1 MSAVPQNPAASLPV
15 WSREGREAGAGERA
29 RRAAAKARA
38 RGLVQGAV
46 GAGAAV
52 LLWLLWRTPFAYLVA
67 AIALAVALLAA
78 ASPLGG
84 YARLSGALETFGRW
98 VGTAVTWLL
107 MTLLFYLLFLP
118 FGALLRARRRLRL
131 TTGFDPAAAT
141 YWTSPGAG
149 REGRPR
155 GPEAYRQ
162 QF

>member
-1 MSAVPQNPAASLPV
+1 
-15 WSREGREAGAGERA
+15 
-29 RRAAAKARA
+29 
-38 RGLVQGAV
+38 
-46 GAGAAV
+46 
-52 LLWLLWRTPFAYLVA
+52 
-67 AIALAVALLAA
+67 
-78 ASPLGG
+78 
-84 YARLSGALETFGRW
+84 
-98 VGTAVTWLL
+98 

-131 TTGFDPAAAT
+131 TTGPDPAAAT